1 MDIRWSGDHIGIYNT
16 LGTVIRAGPDKGKR
30 SYAARGYFA
39 PNAQRPNLHVLCEA
53 SVTSVKLE
61 GDKAVGV
68 DFSHQSQAHTVSV
81 KREVVVSCGAIQ
93 TPQILELSGIGDPE
107 VLKAV
112 GVECKIENK
121 AVGNNLQ
128 DHSLALVTWE
138 LTPGNP
144 SLEVIYDPDTMQAA
158 MKQLIDTQGGPL
170 TAISSTQGFF
180 PYKVC
185 ASLTYLKVSSNS
197 H

>member
-1 MDIRWSGDHIGIYNT
+1 M
-16 LGTVIRAGPDKGKR
+16 
-30 SYAARGYFA
+30 
-39 PNAQRPNLHVLCEA
+39 
-53 SVTSVKLE
+53 TSIKLE

-68 DFSHQSQAHTVSV
+68 NFTHHSNAYTVNV

-107 VLKAV
+107 VLRAA
-112 GVECKIENK
+112 GVECKIENR

-128 DHSLALVTWE
+128 DHSLSLVTWE

-144 SLEVIYDPDTMQAA
+144 TLEVIYDPDTMQAA

-185 ASLTYLKVSSNS
+185 ETLIDLKASRKIC
-197 H
+197 